1 MNEFLFCQ
9 RKLKN
14 TSVIWC
20 LLTELQS
27 MTLEL
32 GSIEGITLTC
42 CARPL
47 FPFPSNV
54 GLELGHGPPKSIS
67 KQHWKRQRQVSEQC
81 DPSWVSSIV
90 GRAGPESIWLSAR
103 TYIWC
108 CPDLEPHIFPSGPPI
123 QSISTYDVSSWC
135 TLAMRSENSFFP
147 SWHLRQKRA
156 HSDGGGGVWWVA
168 GGDVIASTRCAT
180 LQEYLGAFPLPE
192 IRNLR
197 EREL

>member
-1 MNEFLFCQ
+1 MLDLFFLF
-9 RKLKN
+9 LPM
-14 TSVIWC
+14 S
-20 LLTELQS
+20 
-27 MTLEL
+27 
-32 GSIEGITLTC
+32 
-42 CARPL
+42 A
-47 FPFPSNV
+47 SNLDTV
-54 GLELGHGPPKSIS
+54 HQKTIS

-108 CPDLEPHIFPSGPPI
+108 FPDLEPHIFPSGPPI

-135 TLAMRSENSFFP
+135 TLAMRSEKSFFP

-168 GGDVIASTRCAT
+168 GEDVIASTRCAT
-180 LQEYLGAFPLPE
+180 LQGYLGAFPPPQKFE
-192 IRNLR
+192 I
-197 EREL
+197 